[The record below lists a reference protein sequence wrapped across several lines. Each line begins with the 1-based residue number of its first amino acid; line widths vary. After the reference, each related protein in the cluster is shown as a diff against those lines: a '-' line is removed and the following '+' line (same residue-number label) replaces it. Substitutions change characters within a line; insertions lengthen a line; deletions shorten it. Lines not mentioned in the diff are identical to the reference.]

1 LVLSVPIKEE
11 EYAVACPTEE
21 KSSFNG
27 SSYKILMCFNNQPT
41 ESQTYFLSVKAGKVT
56 RLKMVK
62 TRQSKYWNN
71 LEGEAG
77 DYMLK

>member
-1 LVLSVPIKEE
+1 MSVPVKEK
-11 EYAVACPTEE
+11 EYAVACSTEG

-27 SSYKILMCFNNQPT
+27 SFYNILMCFNNQPT
-41 ESQTYFLSVKAGKVT
+41 ESQTYFLSGKADKVT

-71 LEGEAG
+71 LKGEAG